1 MRAYARPALLALL
14 ASLVLASLP
23 AAAQRHH
30 GRRHREPPAA
40 ADPVL
45 QLRQNEAR
53 EHFRR
58 GGEHYTNSDWPHAI
72 EEFRAA
78 FELWNNP
85 IILFNLA
92 QAYRSDGQLSQAVE
106 TFNRYLQE
114 APSIT
119 REQRSE
125 VEEAVRE
132 IEQTRAVLSFEVEP
146 AGATVTL
153 NGRSLGQS
161 PIARNVEVMPGD
173 YTVHVEL
180 ANHESRDEQVSV
192 RTHEQRL
199 VNVRL
204 RPVDQN
210 ARIVVSVSP
219 SDATIQI
226 NGEDA
231 GRGSVT
237 RQVRPGSFTV
247 TVSRDGYTDETQ
259 TVSVAAL
266 RTENVSITMRP
277 RTRPIYTRPWFWA
290 AIGGVV
296 AVGAGVGIAIAAT
309 SDPTPINGNGNPAFV
324 QTALSF

>member
-1 MRAYARPALLALL
+1 MRPAPRTALLALAAAAL
-14 ASLVLASLP
+14 FAPLP
-23 AAAQRHH
+23 AAAQRH

-40 ADPVL
+40 PDPVA

-53 EHFRR
+53 DRFRR
-58 GGEHYTNSDWPHAI
+58 GGEFYQNGDWAHAI
-72 EEFRAA
+72 EEYRAA
-78 FELWNNP
+78 FEIWNNP

-92 QAYRSDGQLSQAVE
+92 QAYRSDGQLTQAVE

-114 APSIT
+114 APSLT
-119 REQRSE
+119 REQRAE

-132 IEQTRAVLSFEVEP
+132 IQETRAVLSFEVEP

-153 NGRSLGQS
+153 NGR
-161 PIARNVEVMPGD
+161 GD
-173 YTVHVEL
+173 YAVHVEL
-180 ANHESRDEQVSV
+180 ANHESRDEHVTV

-210 ARIVVSVSP
+210 ARLAVSVSP
-219 SDATIQI
+219 SDAAIEI

-247 TVSRDGYTDETQ
+247 VVRRDGYADETQ

-277 RTRPIYTRPWFWA
+277 RTRPFYTRPWFWA
-290 AIGGVV
+290 VVGGVV
-296 AVGAGVGIAIAAT
+296 AVGAGVGIAVAAT
-309 SDPTPINGNGNPAFV
+309 SEATPVSGNGNPPFV
-324 QTALSF
+324 QTVLSY